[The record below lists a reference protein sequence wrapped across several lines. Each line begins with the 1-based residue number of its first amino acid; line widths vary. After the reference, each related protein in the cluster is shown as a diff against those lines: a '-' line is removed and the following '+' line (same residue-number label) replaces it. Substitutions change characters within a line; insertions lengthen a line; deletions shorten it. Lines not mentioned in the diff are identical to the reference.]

1 MAGKKSKSG
10 AAKKGA
16 KGSGGALKERLGVI
30 GAGVIGSAL
39 VRGGIDAGLLHPSR
53 VWAATKSEESRREA
67 AKELGVS
74 VLTDYDSELAR
85 TDVVLICVKPAQMS
99 QVLATL
105 KSKGLRRDAL
115 VISVAAGVTIERM
128 GRELGGSQPL
138 VRAMT
143 NTPCVIRQGI
153 TALAAGA
160 TAQSK
165 HMTLAHRLF
174 GAVGRCIDLE
184 ERLLDAYTGLAGSG
198 PAYLYLII
206 EALADGGVNVG
217 IPRKT
222 ALEVVAQTVLGSARM
237 VQESGRSPAALKDD
251 VTTPAGCTIGG
262 LLKLEEGNLRSVLAQ
277 AVAEATR
284 IASKLG

>member
-1 MAGKKSKSG
+1 GVFQTGK
-10 AAKKGA
+10 
-16 KGSGGALKERLGVI
+16 
-30 GAGVIGSAL
+30 
-39 VRGGIDAGLLHPSR
+39 
-53 VWAATKSEESRREA
+53 VWAATQSEESRKEA
-67 AKELGVS
+67 AARLKIPVHTQYAAEVS
-74 VLTDYDSELAR
+74 R
-85 TDVVLICVKPAQMS
+85 TDVFLITVKPAQVA

-105 KSKGLRRDAL
+105 KKNGLRKDAL
-115 VISVAAGVTIERM
+115 VISVAAGVNLARM
-128 GRELGGSQPL
+128 AEALGGSQPL

-143 NTPCVIRQGI
+143 NTPCLIRQGI
-153 TALAAGA
+153 TALAGGP
-160 TAQSK
+160 TAK
-165 HMTLAHRLF
+165 AAHLALAQRIF

-198 PAYLYLII
+198 PAYIYLII

-237 VQESGRSPAALKDD
+237 VQESGRTPADLKDD

-284 IASKLG
+284 IASRLG